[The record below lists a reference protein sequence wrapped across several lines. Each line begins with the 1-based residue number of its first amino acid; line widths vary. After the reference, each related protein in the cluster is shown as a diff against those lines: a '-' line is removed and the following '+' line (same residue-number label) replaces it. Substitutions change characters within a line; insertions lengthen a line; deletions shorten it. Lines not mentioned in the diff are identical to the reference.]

1 MTQYV
6 AYFRTSTQ
14 RQGQSGLGLE
24 AQRKAVEAYNI
35 VAEYTEIESGKRN
48 DRAQLAAALAH
59 AKEIGATL
67 VIAKL
72 DRLARNVAFI
82 ANLIEANVPI
92 ICADMPEADRT
103 MLQMMAVFAEFEG
116 RRISERTKEALAA
129 AKARGVKLGSK
140 TPATGGKATGEA
152 RKAKTAIVAIRAMPV
167 ITKLRAA
174 GSSLRDIADTLNNAG
189 IPSAMGGKWYAS
201 SVSNLIA
208 GGAA

>member
-67 VIAKL
+67 IIAKL

-152 RKAKTAIVAIRAMPV
+152 RKAKTAIVAVRAMPV

-189 IPSAMGGKWYAS
+189 IPSAMGAKWHAS

>member
-6 AYFRTSTQ
+6 AYYRTSTP

-59 AKEIGATL
+59 AQEIGATL
-67 VIAKL
+67 IIAKL
-72 DRLARNVAFI
+72 DRLSRNLAFI
-82 ANLIEANVPI
+82 ANLLEANVPI
-92 ICADMPEADRT
+92 ICADMPEANRT
-103 MLQMMAVFAEFEG
+103 MLQMMAVIAEFEG

-140 TPATGGKATGEA
+140 TPAAGGKATGEA
-152 RKAKTAIVAIRAMPV
+152 RKAKTAIVAVRAMPV